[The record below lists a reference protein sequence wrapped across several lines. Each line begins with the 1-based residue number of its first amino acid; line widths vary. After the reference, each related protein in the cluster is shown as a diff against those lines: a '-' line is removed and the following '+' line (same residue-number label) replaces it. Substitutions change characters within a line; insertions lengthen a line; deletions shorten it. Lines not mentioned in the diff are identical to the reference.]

1 MQAAGLPKWIATE
14 ISWILFWVQD
24 QTGTDN
30 TADWMLGLEPADVS
44 DWLHRHFNAASPV
57 LPAERGTG
65 AGVTQRAPQDPA
77 VTLCW
82 KCPAAETAGET
93 EILFSQV

>member
-30 TADWMLGLEPADVS
+30 TAD
-44 DWLHRHFNAASPV
+44 
-57 LPAERGTG
+57 
-65 AGVTQRAPQDPA
+65 
-77 VTLCW
+77 
-82 KCPAAETAGET
+82 
-93 EILFSQV
+93 